1 MVGGLHG
8 AIIAAGRGE
17 RLRGAVGDL
26 PKPLVELGGETML
39 MRQARMLRHTGA
51 ETVVALVNSE
61 TAGLIAARAIQIPPW
76 LKLKA
81 RDTPSSMESLFALGE
96 HLHGTRHF
104 LLATVDAVVDA
115 AELRRFVVLAMDA
128 TELTGGASAGF
139 DGALAVVRWRGDKRP
154 LFVEVASGGAI
165 VALGERESAT
175 VTAGFYYLP
184 AAIFDFAE
192 RARAERL
199 DAMRKLLA
207 MAVASGMRLAAIEL
221 ATTIDVDESADL
233 AAARAMVA
241 RTPMRGESDGSGS

>member
-1 MVGGLHG
+1 MVSGLRG

-17 RLRGAVGDL
+17 RLRGAVDGL

-39 MRQARMLRHTGA
+39 VRQARMLRHAGA

-61 TAGLIAARAIQIPPW
+61 TAALIAARAVRIPPW
-76 LKLKA
+76 MKLQA
-81 RDTPSSMESLFALGE
+81 RDTPSSMESLFTLGE
-96 HLHGTRHF
+96 HLRDTRHF

-115 AELRRFVVLAMDA
+115 AEMRRFVARAM
-128 TELTGGASAGF
+128 ELTGDAAVRF

-154 LFVEVASGGAI
+154 LFVEVAPDGAI
-165 VALGERESAT
+165 AALGEQQSAR

-184 AAIFDFAE
+184 AAIFDFAQ

-207 MAVASGMRLAAIEL
+207 MAVASRMRLATVEL
-221 ATTIDVDESADL
+221 EATIDVDESADL
-233 AAARAMVA
+233 AAARAMV
-241 RTPMRGESDGSGS
+241 GGNESDGSGG